1 MIKTIANTLRL
12 KYLIWVVKNLQEDL
26 HELESVKKS
35 IAPLSDITLMKEIM
49 ETQRKIVKVKKE
61 IKDLEDV
68 L

>member
-1 MIKTIANTLRL
+1 MKKTIANTLRL

-49 ETQRKIVKVKKE
+49 ETS
-61 IKDLEDV
+61 
-68 L
+68 